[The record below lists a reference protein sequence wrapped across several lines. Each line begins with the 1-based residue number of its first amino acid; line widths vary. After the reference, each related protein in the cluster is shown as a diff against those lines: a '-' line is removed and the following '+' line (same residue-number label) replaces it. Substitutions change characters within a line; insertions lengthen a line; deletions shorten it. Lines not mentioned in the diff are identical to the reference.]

1 MYKIGDK
8 RVPVFYSGMLSGLL
22 TEKVVYVYLRQSKE
36 YLKMTFILSSLAKAL
51 KNPIIEISYSKGR

>member
-51 KNPIIEISYSKGR
+51 KNPIIPISYSKGR

>member
-36 YLKMTFILSSLAKAL
+36 YLKMTFIQFSLEKAL
-51 KNPIIEISYSKGR
+51 KNPIIQIYYLRER